1 MSLRLP
7 SKEKWLKLVILK
19 PLQGKR
25 TSINPCFSMKSV
37 LVILM
42 IIWGANLSAQSVS
55 KLTVTDN
62 LAASSKFGYGK
73 PKPAAPKASFTMLP
87 EKGTQVL
94 FYTDLVPSDTLP
106 DEFMLKFTAFKLNG
120 DKDEWVDDREL
131 KVKKMAT
138 YSLTAINFF
147 NEGNY
152 KIVVTRADNPQNIL
166 ASGTF
171 TINK

>member
-1 MSLRLP
+1 MSLPLP
-7 SKEKWLKLVILK
+7 SKEKWLKLVNLYHFKVQTGFQSRI
-19 PLQGKR
+19 
-25 TSINPCFSMKSV
+25 SMKKIFLVV
-37 LVILM
+37 LFF
-42 IIWGANLSAQSVS
+42 WGANLSAQSVS

-73 PKPAAPKASFTMLP
+73 PKPAAPKATFTMLP

-106 DEFMLKFTAFKLNG
+106 DEFMLKFTAFKMNG
-120 DKDEWVDDREL
+120 GKDEWVDDREL